1 MTDNT
6 CYTCDEMVVSQ
17 ALLEHAVEDMCETA
31 FTRLI
36 DCGII
41 SQEQYYKLKD
51 EYERNNSNRY
61 SYRRT
66 YSRGS

>member
-1 MTDNT
+1 MSDNT
-6 CYTCDEMVVSQ
+6 CYACDKTVASQ
-17 ALLEHAVEDMCETA
+17 ALLEHAIEDMCEVA

-61 SYRRT
+61 SHRRA
-66 YSRGS
+66 YSRRS